1 MVRLFD
7 DGKASHWDEVSYPF
21 TRSQPLGTMTDV
33 LPADGFILRWTSG
46 NYNDCHNAPSRQMI
60 ATLNGH
66 VEARVGSGDKRRFG
80 PGETLIVEDTKG
92 EGHCTKSLDGAGRW
106 SIFILL
112 PRAGPLAWL
121 LAKPTTRELVV
132 LAAVL
137 TFALIRVWRGR
148 RSATAHSREETKRN
162 E

>member
-1 MVRLFD
+1 MNRLCTSSMIIAI
-7 DGKASHWDEVSYPF
+7 GAVLSV
-21 TRSQPLGTMTDV
+21 SQPLFAQN
-33 LPADGFILRWTSG
+33 LPPVVTQKIQAAQKQVKTIGMDEYRKV
-46 NYNDCHNAPSRQMI
+46 
-60 ATLNGH
+60 
-66 VEARVGSGDKRRFG
+66 VER